1 MAENVQPAEIIA
13 KLLDVTERRVRQLSS
28 EGVIPKAARGRYEV
42 VGAVR
47 GYIRYL
53 RNLALKGE
61 VGAADY
67 GLERARLVKARADL
81 AEMEATRIRG
91 DLIPAAEVTAAWTE
105 MVALMR
111 ARLLALPDKIAPQLF
126 TSGAHETTSIAE
138 ARDMLRNAVFEA
150 LGELAATEV
159 RLRPSTDGDGGLAA
173 GGDDDPEDGRTPSEA
188 DGDGVG
194 GPEPQA

>member
-1 MAENVQPAEIIA
+1 MAENVQPAEVIA

-67 GLERARLVKARADL
+67 GIERARLVKARADL
-81 AEMEATRIRG
+81 AEMEAARMRG
-91 DLIPAAEVTAAWTE
+91 DLILAADVIAAWTE
-105 MVALMR
+105 VVALMR

-126 TSGAHETTSIAE
+126 TAGAHETTSIAE
-138 ARDMLRNAVFEA
+138 GRDILRNAVFEA
-150 LGELAATEV
+150 LRELAAAKV
-159 RLRPSTDGDGGLAA
+159 RLRPSSEGDIGPRA
-173 GGDDDPEDGRTPSEA
+173 GGDDGPEGGGSAAEP
-188 DGDGVG
+188 DGDTMG
-194 GPEPQA
+194 GRQPQT

>member
-1 MAENVQPAEIIA
+1 MAENVQPAEVIA

-105 MVALMR
+105 VVALMR
-111 ARLLALPDKIAPQLF
+111 SRLLALPDKIAPQLF
-126 TSGAHETTSIAE
+126 TSGAHETTRIAE
-138 ARDMLRNAVFEA
+138 GRDILRNAVFDA
-150 LGELAATEV
+150 LGELATTRV
-159 RLRPSTDGDGGLAA
+159 QLRPQSDGDGGLAA
-173 GGDDDPEDGRTPSEA
+173 GGDDDHEGGGAAAEP
-188 DGDGVG
+188 DGDTMG
-194 GPEPQA
+194 GRQPQA